1 MPFPTEDLLLTSAE
15 LATHLK
21 VVGGSPEGEVDR
33 LRLEAL
39 EHLDQGFADAWREVP
54 VATANECLIRVA
66 QSLMDA
72 KRGNR
77 SGQQRAT
84 VEGGTNVRPSLDPL
98 ETVRPILDRYVVR
111 L

>member
-1 MPFPTEDLLLTSAE
+1 MPFPTEGLLTSAA
-15 LATHLK
+15 LSDHLK
-21 VVGGSPEGEVDR
+21 VVGQAPEGEVDR
-33 LRLEAL
+33 IHGEAL
-39 EHLDQGFADAWREVP
+39 EHLTEAFEDAWRPVP
-54 VATANECLIRVA
+54 IGTANECLIRVA

-77 SGQQRAT
+77 AGQQRAT
-84 VEGGTNVRPSLDPL
+84 VEGGTNVRPSVDPL